1 MSLHRRIPHI
11 DGDSTDTCILR
22 RHSLA
27 MQRLLE
33 PALDACAKAQNT
45 ILLAMW
51 HVTTKLPSHAHA
63 IKHAQQP
70 RLRHTVTIAACHI
83 CQITVLSSDLS
94 AATIMYIH
102 DVQQIGSNHQS
113 CESICHNSKRKKAG
127 FAKNHNRI
135 RTCWD
140 AACS

>member
-1 MSLHRRIPHI
+1 
-11 DGDSTDTCILR
+11 
-22 RHSLA
+22 

-33 PALDACAKAQNT
+33 TALDACAKAHNT
-45 ILLAMW
+45 IMLVMW
-51 HVTTKLPSHAHA
+51 HVTTKLPSHAYA
-63 IKHAQQP
+63 IEHAQQA
-70 RLRHTVTIAACHI
+70 RLRHTVTIAAGHI
-83 CQITVLSSDLS
+83 CQITVLSNDLS
-94 AATIMYIH
+94 AATIIYIH
-102 DVQQIGSNHQS
+102 NMQQIGSKHKS